1 MSRQPAFNIPGVVL
15 AVMGLLALIHGVR
28 EYLLTDG
35 DDAFVLLR
43 FAFVPGRFTLL
54 YDREGLV
61 EAFDQFTQ
69 TRAALFFLGDGAPQW
84 WTLVTYGFLHAD
96 WTHLGMNVLW
106 LSAFGAPLAR
116 RFGAL
121 RFILFCLGAT
131 VAGALAHY
139 VLHRYDCLPM
149 IGASGAVSGLT
160 GACLRFIFQ
169 PHGPLGSE
177 QAAPDS
183 EAYRQPALSLRDV
196 FTDTRALSFLVLWF
210 GVNFLF
216 GVMSPTLGLSQG
228 PVAWEAHVGGFVGGL
243 LLFSLMDPPRLRS
256 RMV

>member
-15 AVMGLLALIHGVR
+15 AAMALLAAIHGLR
-28 EYLLTDG
+28 EYAMSDEADTRVLLT
-35 DDAFVLLR
+35 

-54 YDREGLV
+54 YDRAGLV
-61 EAFDQFTQ
+61 EAFDQFNQ
-69 TRAALFFLGDGAPQW
+69 AAAALFFLGDGAPQW
-84 WTLVTYGFLHAD
+84 WTLVTYGFFHGD
-96 WTHLGMNVLW
+96 WTHLGVNVLW
-106 LSAFGAPLAR
+106 LAAFGAPLAR
-116 RFGAL
+116 RFGAP
-121 RFILFCLGAT
+121 RFVAFCLGAT
-131 VAGALAHY
+131 VVGALAHY

-149 IGASGAVSGLT
+149 IGASAAISGLT
-160 GACLRFIFQ
+160 AACLRFIFQ
-169 PHGPLGSE
+169 PHGPLGLE
-177 QAAPDS
+177 QAAPDD
-183 EAYRQPALSLRDV
+183 EAYRQPALSLRSV
-196 FTDTRALSFLVLWF
+196 FTNSRAVSFLVLWF